1 MATRRLPYGYRF
13 DGTTIIIDDIEGKIV
28 KEIYELFCE
37 GVYITKIK
45 NYIKNFDMSRHK
57 VKRILEDDVY
67 IGINDLPQII
77 DQDLFETA
85 QKIKNQ
91 RLSEIGKNKSDK
103 SDECCLTEQNFKGKI
118 VCGECGENYHR
129 YKHGEEYIWNCSH
142 KVFKRKIFCKN
153 TSLSDEQIENIWSR
167 IVDKINENPKLL
179 ECKENSLKQNS
190 GRYQALD
197 KEIKMVE
204 TGKKE
209 YTQEELIKLI
219 YKRASVMYEMSDY
232 KEEIEKIDITALYKI
247 TVYKNRKIKI
257 KLKNGV
263 EIEEKI

>member
-13 DGTTIIIDDIEGKIV
+13 DGTTIIIDDIEGKVV

-45 NYIKNFDMSRHK
+45 NYIKNFNMSRHK

-77 DQDLFETA
+77 DEDLFETV

-91 RLSEIGKNKSDK
+91 RLKEIGKNKSN
-103 SDECCLTEQNFKGKI
+103 ECCLTEQNFKDKI
-118 VCGECGENYHR
+118 VCGECGADYHR
-129 YKHGEEYIWNCSH
+129 YKRGEEYIWNCSH
-142 KVFKRKIFCKN
+142 KVFKRKICCKN
-153 TSLSDEQIENIWSR
+153 ISLSDEQIENIWPNV
-167 IVDKINENPKLL
+167 IQKINENPNLL
-179 ECKENSLKQNS
+179 QLQKTISNKSL
-190 GRYQALD
+190 GRYNALD
-197 KEIKMVE
+197 KEIKLAE
-204 TGKKE
+204 TGEKE
-209 YTQEELIKLI
+209 YSQEELIKLI

-232 KEEIEKIDITALYKI
+232 KEEIKKIDITALDKF
-247 TVYKNRKIKI
+247 TVYKNGKIKI
-257 KLKNGV
+257 ILKNGV

>member
-13 DGTTIIIDDIEGKIV
+13 DGKTIIIDDIEGKVV

-57 VKRILEDDVY
+57 VKRILEDEVY
-67 IGINDLPQII
+67 IGINDLPKII
-77 DQDLFETA
+77 DEDLFEAA

-91 RLSEIGKNKSDK
+91 RLNEIGKNKTN
-103 SDECCLTEQNFKGKI
+103 ECCLTEQNFKDKI
-118 VCGECGENYHR
+118 VCGECGADYHR
-129 YKHGEEYIWNCSH
+129 YKRGEEYIWNCSH
-142 KVFKRKIFCKN
+142 KVFKRKVCCKN
-153 TSLSDEQIENIWSR
+153 ISLSDEQIENIWSR
-167 IVDKINENPKLL
+167 IVDKINENPNLL
-179 ECKENSLKQNS
+179 QPQKTISNKSL
-190 GRYQALD
+190 GRYNALD
-197 KEIKMVE
+197 REIKLAE
-204 TGKKE
+204 TSEKE
-209 YTQEELIKLI
+209 YSQEELIKLI

-232 KEEIEKIDITALYKI
+232 KEEIKKIDINALDKF

-263 EIEEKI
+263 EIKEKI

>member
-57 VKRILEDDVY
+57 VKRILDDKVY
-67 IGINDLPQII
+67 IGENDLPSII
-77 DQDLFETA
+77 DKDLFEIA

-91 RLSEIGKNKSDK
+91 RLKEIGKNKSN
-103 SDECCLTEQNFKGKI
+103 ECCLTEQNFKDKI
-118 VCGECGENYHR
+118 VCGECGADYHR
-129 YKHGEEYIWNCSH
+129 YKRGEEYIWNCSH
-142 KVFKRKIFCKN
+142 KIFKRKVCCKN
-153 TSLSDEQIENIWSR
+153 ISLSDEQIENIWSR
-167 IVDKINENPKLL
+167 IVDKINKNPKLL

-197 KEIKMVE
+197 REIKMAE
-204 TGKKE
+204 TGEKE

-232 KEEIEKIDITALYKI
+232 KEKIKKIDITALDKI
-247 TVYKNRKIKI
+247 TVYKKGKIKI

-263 EIEEKI
+263 EIEEKL

>member
-13 DGTTIIIDDIEGKIV
+13 DGKTIIIDDIEGKVV

-57 VKRILEDDVY
+57 VKRILEDEVY
-67 IGINDLPQII
+67 IGINDLPKII
-77 DQDLFETA
+77 DEDLFEAA

-91 RLSEIGKNKSDK
+91 RLNEIGKNKTN
-103 SDECCLTEQNFKGKI
+103 ECCLTEQNFKDKI
-118 VCGECGENYHR
+118 VCGECGADYHR
-129 YKHGEEYIWNCSH
+129 YKRGEEYIWNCSH
-142 KVFKRKIFCKN
+142 KVFKRKVCCKN
-153 TSLSDEQIENIWSR
+153 ISLSDEQIENIWSNV
-167 IVDKINENPKLL
+167 IQKINENPKLL
-179 ECKENSLKQNS
+179 QSQKTILNKNL
-190 GRYQALD
+190 GRYNALGR
-197 KEIKMVE
+197 KIKMAE
-204 TGKKE
+204 TGEKE
-209 YTQEELIKLI
+209 YSQEELIKLI

-232 KEEIEKIDITALYKI
+232 KEEIKKIDINALDKF

-263 EIEEKI
+263 EIKEKI

>member
-37 GVYITKIK
+37 GIYITKIK

-57 VKRILEDDVY
+57 VKRILEDEVY

-77 DQDLFETA
+77 DEDLFETA

-91 RLSEIGKNKSDK
+91 RLREIGKNQDK
-103 SDECCLTEQNFKGKI
+103 PYSYVKENFENKI
-118 VCGECGENYHR
+118 VCGECGADYHR
-129 YKHGEEYIWNCSH
+129 YKRGEEYIWNCSH
-142 KVFKRKIFCKN
+142 KVFKRKICCKN
-153 TSLSDEQIENIWSR
+153 ISLSDEQVENIWLR

-179 ECKENSLKQNS
+179 QLQKTISNKNL
-190 GRYQALD
+190 GRYNALD
-197 KEIKMVE
+197 REINLAE
-204 TGKKE
+204 TGEKE
-209 YTQEELIKLI
+209 YSQEELIKLI

-232 KEEIEKIDITALYKI
+232 KEEIEKIDIIALDKF
-247 TVYKNRKIKI
+247 TVYKNGKIKI
-257 KLKNGV
+257 ILKNGV

>member
-28 KEIYELFCE
+28 KEIYELFCD

-57 VKRILEDDVY
+57 VKRILEDEVY
-67 IGINDLPQII
+67 IGINDLPPII
-77 DQDLFETA
+77 DEDLFETA

-91 RLSEIGKNKSDK
+91 RLREIGKNQDK
-103 SDECCLTEQNFKGKI
+103 PYSYVKENFKDKI
-118 VCGECGENYHR
+118 VCGECGADYHR
-129 YKHGEEYIWNCSH
+129 YKRGEEYIWNCSH
-142 KVFKRKIFCKN
+142 KVFKRKICCKN
-153 TSLSDEQIENIWSR
+153 ISLFDEQIENIWSNV
-167 IVDKINENPKLL
+167 IQKINENPNLL
-179 ECKENSLKQNS
+179 QLQKTISNKNL
-190 GRYQALD
+190 GRYNMLD
-197 KEIKMVE
+197 REIKLAE
-204 TGKKE
+204 TGEKE

-232 KEEIEKIDITALYKI
+232 KEEIEKIDITALDKFI
-247 TVYKNRKIKI
+247 VYKNGKMKII
-257 KLKNGV
+257 LKNGA

>member
-1 MATRRLPYGYRF
+1 MTTRRLPYGYRF
-13 DGTTIIIDDIEGKIV
+13 DGTTIIIDDIEGKVV

-45 NYIKNFDMSRHK
+45 NYIKNFDMSRYK

-77 DQDLFETA
+77 DEDLFETA

-91 RLSEIGKNKSDK
+91 RLREIGKNQDK
-103 SDECCLTEQNFKGKI
+103 PYSYVKENFENKI
-118 VCGECGENYHR
+118 VCGECGADYHR
-129 YKHGEEYIWNCSH
+129 YKRGEEYIWNCSH
-142 KVFKRKIFCKN
+142 KVFKRKVCCKN
-153 TSLSDEQIENIWSR
+153 ISLSDEQIENIWSR
-167 IVDKINENPKLL
+167 IVDKINKNPNLL
-179 ECKENSLKQNS
+179 QPQKTISNKNL
-190 GRYQALD
+190 GRYNALD
-197 KEIKMVE
+197 REIKLAE
-204 TGKKE
+204 TGEKE
-209 YTQEELIKLI
+209 YSQEELIKLI

-247 TVYKNRKIKI
+247 TVYKNGKIKI

>member
-13 DGTTIIIDDIEGKIV
+13 DGTTIIIDDIEGKVV

-45 NYIKNFDMSRHK
+45 NYIKNFYMSRHK

-67 IGINDLPQII
+67 TGKNDLPPII
-77 DQDLFETA
+77 DEDLFETA

-91 RLSEIGKNKSDK
+91 RLNEIGKNQDK
-103 SDECCLTEQNFKGKI
+103 SYSYVKENFKDKI
-118 VCGECGENYHR
+118 FCGECGADYHR
-129 YKHGEEYIWNCSH
+129 YKRGEEYIWNCSH
-142 KVFKRKIFCKN
+142 KVFKRKVCCKN
-153 TSLSDEQIENIWSR
+153 ISLSDEQIENIWPNV
-167 IVDKINENPKLL
+167 IQKINENPNLL
-179 ECKENSLKQNS
+179 QLQKTISNKNL
-190 GRYQALD
+190 GRYNALD
-197 KEIKMVE
+197 REIKLVE

-219 YKRASVMYEMSDY
+219 YKRASVIYEMSDY
-232 KEEIEKIDITALYKI
+232 KEEIKKIDITALDKF
-247 TVYKNRKIKI
+247 TVYKNGKIKI
-257 KLKNGV
+257 ILKNGV

>member
-13 DGTTIIIDDIEGKIV
+13 DGTTIVIDDIEGKVV

-37 GVYITKIK
+37 GIYITKIK
-45 NYIKNFDMSRHK
+45 NYIKNFEMSRHK

-67 IGINDLPQII
+67 IGENDLPKII
-77 DQDLFETA
+77 DEDLFETA

-91 RLSEIGKNKSDK
+91 RLNEIGKNQDK
-103 SDECCLTEQNFKGKI
+103 PYSYVKENFENKI
-118 VCGECGENYHR
+118 VCGECGADYHR

-142 KVFKRKIFCKN
+142 KVFKRKICCKN
-153 TSLSDEQIENIWSR
+153 ISLSDEQIENIWSNV
-167 IVDKINENPKLL
+167 IQKINENHNLL
-179 ECKENSLKQNS
+179 QLQKTISNKSL
-190 GRYQALD
+190 GRYNTLD
-197 KEIKMVE
+197 REIKLAE
-204 TGKKE
+204 TGEKE
-209 YTQEELIKLI
+209 YSQEELIKLI

-232 KEEIEKIDITALYKI
+232 KEEIEKIDITSLDKFI
-247 TVYKNRKIKI
+247 VYKNGKIKI

>member
-13 DGTTIIIDDIEGKIV
+13 DGTTIIIDDIEGKVV

-37 GVYITKIK
+37 GIYITKIK

-57 VKRILEDDVY
+57 VKRILEDEVY
-67 IGINDLPQII
+67 IGKNDLPSII
-77 DQDLFETA
+77 DEDLFETA
-85 QKIKNQ
+85 HKIKNQ
-91 RLSEIGKNKSDK
+91 RLREIGKNQDK
-103 SDECCLTEQNFKGKI
+103 PYSYVKENFENKI
-118 VCGECGENYHR
+118 VCGECGADYHR
-129 YKHGEEYIWNCSH
+129 YKRGEEYIWNCSH
-142 KVFKRKIFCKN
+142 KVFKRKVCCKN
-153 TSLSDEQIENIWSR
+153 ISLSDEQIENIWLR

-190 GRYQALD
+190 GRCQVLD
-197 KEIKMVE
+197 REIKMAE
-204 TGKKE
+204 TGEKE

-232 KEEIEKIDITALYKI
+232 KEEIEKIDITSLDKF
-247 TVYKNRKIKI
+247 TVYKNGKIKI
-257 KLKNGV
+257 KLKNGA

>member
-13 DGTTIIIDDIEGKIV
+13 DGTTITIDDIEGKVV

-57 VKRILEDDVY
+57 VKRILEDEVY
-67 IGINDLPQII
+67 IGINDLPKII
-77 DQDLFETA
+77 DEDLFEAA

-91 RLSEIGKNKSDK
+91 RLNEIGKNQDK
-103 SDECCLTEQNFKGKI
+103 SYSYVKENFKDKI
-118 VCGECGENYHR
+118 FCGECGADYHR
-129 YKHGEEYIWNCSH
+129 YKRGEEYIWNCSH
-142 KVFKRKIFCKN
+142 KVFKRKVCCKN
-153 TSLSDEQIENIWSR
+153 ISLSDEQIENIWPNV
-167 IVDKINENPKLL
+167 IQKINENPNLL
-179 ECKENSLKQNS
+179 QLQKTISNKNL
-190 GRYQALD
+190 GRYNALD
-197 KEIKMVE
+197 REIKMAE
-204 TGKKE
+204 IGEKE

-232 KEEIEKIDITALYKI
+232 KEEIKKIDITALDKF
-247 TVYKNRKIKI
+247 TVYKNGKIKI
-257 KLKNGV
+257 ILKNGV

>member
-45 NYIKNFDMSRHK
+45 NYIKNFNMSRHK
-57 VKRILEDDVY
+57 VKRILEDEVY
-67 IGINDLPQII
+67 IGINDLPAII
-77 DQDLFETA
+77 DEDLFETA

-91 RLSEIGKNKSDK
+91 RLREIGKNQDK
-103 SDECCLTEQNFKGKI
+103 QYSYVKENFENKI
-118 VCGECGENYHR
+118 VCGECGADYHR
-129 YKHGEEYIWNCSH
+129 YKRGEEYIWNCSH
-142 KVFKRKIFCKN
+142 KIFKRKVCCKN
-153 TSLSDEQIENIWSR
+153 ISLSDEQIENIWSR
-167 IVDKINENPKLL
+167 IVDKINKNPKLL

-197 KEIKMVE
+197 REIKMAE
-204 TGKKE
+204 TGEKE

-219 YKRASVMYEMSDY
+219 YKRASVMYEMSHY
-232 KEEIEKIDITALYKI
+232 KEEIEKIDITALDKF